1 MGSRQRP
8 PARSVRGPSRGL
20 VHAAFSPD
28 GTRIVTAGYDN
39 TARVWDAASGHQVTL
54 CQGHGNSVKHA
65 AFSPDGMRIVTA
77 SADATAR
84 VWDATSG
91 KQLAL
96 CEGHDGLVRHAAFS
110 PDGTRIVT
118 ASADNTARIFRVF
131 RDQKELLTFAKSRV
145 SRGLTP
151 AQRIANYLDPP
162 DAARAKD
169 NTVSP
174 SPYATP
180 TTPPAS

>member
-1 MGSRQRP
+1 VWDAASGQQLALCRHGRQQLALCRHGGQ
-8 PARSVRGPSRGL
+8 V

-28 GTRIVTAGYDN
+28 GTRIVTASD
-39 TARVWDAASGHQVTL
+39 
-54 CQGHGNSVKHA
+54 
-65 AFSPDGMRIVTA
+65 
-77 SADATAR
+77 
-84 VWDATSG
+84 
-91 KQLAL
+91 
-96 CEGHDGLVRHAAFS
+96 
-110 PDGTRIVT
+110 
-118 ASADNTARIFRVF
+118 DNTARIFRVF